1 MTTTVI
7 EQLPEVVNIAMRRGD
22 SFGLAVQVWDDD
34 AQTVPTD
41 LTGATIAAQSR
52 EDPDGTLIGDWE
64 VTVTGNT
71 IGLVL
76 AGKVAAGLPEL
87 SYWDCQVDWF
97 ADGITVTT
105 LVAGAIAADRDVTWL

>member
-41 LTGATIAAQSR
+41 LAGAIVTAQSR
-52 EDPDGTLIGDWE
+52 EDPDGTLIGDWD
-64 VTVTGNT
+64 VQVTGNE

-76 AGKVAAGLPEL
+76 SGKVAAGLPVL
-87 SYWDCQVDWF
+87 SFWDCQVDWF
-97 ADGITVTT
+97 ADGITVST
-105 LVAGAIAADRDVTWL
+105 LVAGAVAADPDVTRL